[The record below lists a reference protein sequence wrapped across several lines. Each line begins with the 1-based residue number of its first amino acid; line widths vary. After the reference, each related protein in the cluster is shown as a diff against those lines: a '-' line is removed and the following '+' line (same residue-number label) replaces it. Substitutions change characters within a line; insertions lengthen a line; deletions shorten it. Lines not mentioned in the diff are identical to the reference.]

1 MCRNYTDSQRQKAAK
16 TAGGDGGGG
25 VGQNLKKGGNI
36 GGRDLHKIW
45 GLGASAKYG
54 LKFLPV

>member
-25 VGQNLKKGGNI
+25 GL
-36 GGRDLHKIW
+36 DKI
-45 GLGASAKYG
+45 
-54 LKFLPV
+54 

>member
-25 VGQNLKKGGNI
+25 GVWTKFEKGRQYRGK
-36 GGRDLHKIW
+36 G
-45 GLGASAKYG
+45 SS
-54 LKFLPV
+54 

>member
-25 VGQNLKKGGNI
+25 GGGDKKT
-36 GGRDLHKIW
+36 LHQF
-45 GLGASAKYG
+45 
-54 LKFLPV
+54 FLTFSFNPFATLV

>member
-25 VGQNLKKGGNI
+25 WTKFEKGRQYRGK
-36 GGRDLHKIW
+36 G
-45 GLGASAKYG
+45 SS
-54 LKFLPV
+54 

>member
-1 MCRNYTDSQRQKAAK
+1 MCRNYTDSERQKAAK
-16 TAGGDGGGG
+16 TAGG

-45 GLGASAKYG
+45 GLGAFCQIWS
-54 LKFLPV
+54 

>member
-25 VGQNLKKGGNI
+25 GWTKFEKGRQYRGK
-36 GGRDLHKIW
+36 G
-45 GLGASAKYG
+45 SS
-54 LKFLPV
+54 